1 MDITKLT
8 AQYLSNRKLA
18 GKMNGPD
25 ATATANNEFLK
36 AVEFYKDRSLE
47 LTEALLNNRAIVEP
61 HLTKDVLTSFNTYMR
76 ACICFFRTTDMNDL
90 HQTEYVDINNR
101 GGGLSTTRQTKTEKE
116 QEEEAMQELDDIC
129 GDGPD
134 IPYHAADTVMMRQI
148 KIAHNAHTLD
158 RFLKY
163 EKSEA
168 PIILPKQ
175 REIDLE
181 HPTLKTKPFFPPP
194 PHPEPSPAVDEV
206 RCLATNII
214 EEILQGLVEKLQQ
227 ATNLPP
233 SSLLSEP
240 EPTSPE
246 PTPTQPA
253 KKKAKKVTN
262 VKNSKKKKQDSK
274 QVEALHIDI

>member
-8 AQYLSNRKLA
+8 AQYLSNRKLV
-18 GKMNGPD
+18 GKMDGSD
-25 ATATANNEFLK
+25 AATANNEFLR

-47 LTEALLNNRAIVEP
+47 LTEALLNDRDVVEP
-61 HLTKDVLTSFNTYMR
+61 HLTKDVLTAFNTYMR
-76 ACICFFRTTDMNDL
+76 ACICFFRSTDMNDL

-101 GGGLSTTRQTKTEKE
+101 GGGLSTTTRIKTEKE
-116 QEEEAMQELDDIC
+116 QEAEAMQELDDIC
-129 GDGPD
+129 GDEPD

-194 PHPEPSPAVDEV
+194 PPPEPTPPEPFPAVDEV

-227 ATNLPP
+227 AAKPP
-233 SSLLSEP
+233 PP
-240 EPTSPE
+240 EPTPPE

-253 KKKAKKVTN
+253 KKNAKN
-262 VKNSKKKKQDSK
+262 AKNAKKKKQDSK